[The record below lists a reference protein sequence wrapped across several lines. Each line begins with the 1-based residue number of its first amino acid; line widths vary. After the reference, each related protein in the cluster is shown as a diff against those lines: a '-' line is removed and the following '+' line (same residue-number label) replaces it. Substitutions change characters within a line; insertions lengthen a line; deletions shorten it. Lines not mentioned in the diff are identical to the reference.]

1 MPRSPPE
8 SLIAFTPQ
16 ESLAFRLDEVVRQLS
31 RTLDV
36 RLAKFDLSRTQW
48 RLLAYVLKHAGMT
61 QSELARV
68 ADLERASIGQT
79 VDVMERKQ
87 MVERRQS
94 ETDRRVWQIFPT
106 TKAQALVPDL
116 RGVIDDVFGRMFA
129 GLDQG
134 KQAALGSLLEQLSAN
149 LDTRN

>member
-1 MPRSPPE
+1 MPRSPPESLPE

-106 TKAQALVPDL
+106 TKAQALV
-116 RGVIDDVFGRMFA
+116 MFA